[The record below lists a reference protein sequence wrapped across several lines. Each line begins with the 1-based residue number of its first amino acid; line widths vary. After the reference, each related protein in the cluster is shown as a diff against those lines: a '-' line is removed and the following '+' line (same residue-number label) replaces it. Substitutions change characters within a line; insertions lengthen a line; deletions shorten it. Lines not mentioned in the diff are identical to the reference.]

1 MELTW
6 LVYGIGKC
14 CSEVEL
20 QSDVGVNEVA
30 KGVRGRDSD
39 MKNLIWL

>member
-6 LVYGIGKC
+6 LVYDVIGEN

-30 KGVRGRDSD
+30 RRVRGRDAY
-39 MKNLIWL
+39 MKNLI